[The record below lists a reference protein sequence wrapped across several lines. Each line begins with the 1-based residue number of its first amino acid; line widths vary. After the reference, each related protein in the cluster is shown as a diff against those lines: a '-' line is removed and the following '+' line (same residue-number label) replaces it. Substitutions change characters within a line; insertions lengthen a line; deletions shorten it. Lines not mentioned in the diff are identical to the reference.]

1 MSHLIHARLDDDTNS
16 LREQLQRR
24 FGWNDSEVVRE
35 GIKALSSKTVR
46 SGKRRI
52 LGQGKVE
59 SGIGDLSSNPKHLE
73 DFGK

>member
-24 FGWNDSEVVRE
+24 FGWNDSQIVRE

-46 SGKRRI
+46 RGKRKI
-52 LGQGKVE
+52 LGQGKFA
-59 SGIGDLSSNPKHLE
+59 SGIGDLSSNPRHME
-73 DFGK
+73 GYGT